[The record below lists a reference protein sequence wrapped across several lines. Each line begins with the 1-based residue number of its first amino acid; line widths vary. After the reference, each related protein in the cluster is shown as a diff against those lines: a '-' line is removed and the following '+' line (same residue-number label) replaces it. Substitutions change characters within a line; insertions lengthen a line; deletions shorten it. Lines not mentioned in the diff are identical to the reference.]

1 MRFPFFLMILLFGF
15 KLFSQEAEKEKK
27 EYPPPMIAVDSLY
40 REDQFYVGFTYNLL
54 LNRRQGV
61 SQNKFSSGFTGGILR
76 DMPINKKRTIAIA
89 TGLGVTYNKY
99 FQNLVISKIDEV
111 PQYNLIA
118 IGTQYQKNKFDQIF
132 IDVPLE
138 FRWRTS
144 TPESHKFWRVYSGIK
159 FSYLVSGKARYV
171 DDTYNIKV
179 SDNPDFNKFQAGA
192 YIAGGYNTW
201 NFYAYYG
208 ITDLFKSSAKL
219 NNQSVAMNSLNLGL
233 MFYIL

>member
-1 MRFPFFLMILLFGF
+1 
-15 KLFSQEAEKEKK
+15 
-27 EYPPPMIAVDSLY
+27 MIAIDSLY
-40 REDQFYVGFTYNLL
+40 REDQFYAGFTYNLL
-54 LNRRQGV
+54 LNTREGV
-61 SQNKFSSGFTGGILR
+61 SQNKFSAGFTGGFLR
-76 DMPINKKRTIAIA
+76 DMPINKSRTVAIA

-99 FQNLVISKIDEV
+99 FQNMVISKVDEI

-118 IGTQYQKNKFDQIF
+118 NGTRYEKNKFDQIF

-144 TPESHKFWRVYSGIK
+144 TPESHKFWRVYSGVK

-171 DDTYNIKV
+171 DDTYNITV
-179 SDNPDFNKFQAGA
+179 SDNKDFNKVQVGA
-192 YIAGGYNTW
+192 YLAWGYNTW

-208 ITDLFKSSAKL
+208 LTDLFKSSAKI
-219 NNQSVAMNSLNLGL
+219 NSQKVAMNSLNLGL